1 MAHRGNPHTL
11 PRARSVVG
19 RDTELA
25 RIEEFL
31 TGTCLPAALVL
42 AGPAG
47 IGKTALWQAG
57 VVAAREREH
66 RVLVSRPLETDAGL
80 SLAGLLDL
88 FGELVDEV
96 GGELPEPQ
104 ERALRTALLREDAK
118 GPPLDPRALNAAV
131 HGALRNAA
139 AGRSVVIAIDDVQW
153 LDPPSLA
160 VLRHAVRRLDDERV
174 RLLVAARAPP
184 GSALPDLGLQAESA
198 KEIVIGPLD
207 LEEMSELLARE
218 LGRHLPR
225 PALRRVAELSGGNPF
240 YALELC
246 RSTDRGSLDQ
256 LSGLTEG
263 EGLQRLVGARLAELP
278 PATQDALGTVAALD
292 RPTTAVVGDVL
303 SDEAV
308 LDAAFRAG
316 VLEQDGA
323 FLRFAHP
330 LLAAAAH
337 AALPPRR
344 RREAHARLAAVVT
357 NPEERARHLAAAT
370 LIPDSAIAA
379 ALDAGAS
386 AADHRGAPT
395 AAAELLERAAALT
408 PDDDRAAAAQR
419 RIDAARHH
427 TRAGDDRRGVNI
439 CRALVAELEPG
450 PLRAD
455 ALRTLATS
463 TQIPVSEASALG
475 RQAVEECGDDP
486 DLRVGCLLSLTMPLM
501 GEDWQAARATAKE
514 AVAIARKASRPALKA
529 ALTALGEIEACMTPG
544 GGREMLREAL
554 ALETERNFAAGWD
567 DPASVLAFAHML
579 VDELDEARALLE
591 SGRQR
596 AMDAGDEQ
604 GTEDIDRVL
613 AQVEV
618 RAGNLVRACSH
629 AAEGMAIAEQGEP
642 SWSVSGQLFVRALVA
657 AHEGDADLVRE
668 LTARGL
674 STAEELGD
682 EVYVIQHHGVL
693 AFLELSLGDP
703 GEALSHLELIDVR
716 LDRLGIT
723 EPREPG
729 GYLSDDEVIEALI
742 GVGRLEDAAAKLEAW
757 EQLGREIDR
766 PRVLAT
772 GARAHG
778 LLAADRG
785 DLDRAVASFQE
796 ALDHHDR
803 LPIPIERGRT
813 LVALGSVHRRAGH
826 RRHARSALEEALGL
840 FERIGARI
848 WADRARAELGRLG
861 GRAPAGD
868 ELTPTERRVGQ
879 LVAEGRTNKE
889 VAAALFISVRTV
901 EANLTRIYS
910 KLGVRSRTEL
920 AARGLENKH
929 GPG

>member
-11 PRARSVVG
+11 PPATESVVG

-47 IGKTALWQAG
+47 IGKTTLWQAG
-57 VVAAREREH
+57 VAAAREREH

-118 GPPLDPRALNAAV
+118 GPPLGPRALNAAV
-131 HGALRNAA
+131 HGALRSAA
-139 AGRSVVIAIDDVQW
+139 AERSVVIAIDDVQW
-153 LDPPSLA
+153 LDPPSLG

-184 GSALPDLGLQAESA
+184 GSALPDLGLQAERA
-198 KEIVIGPLD
+198 KEIVIGALD

-263 EGLQRLVGARLAELP
+263 GGLQRLVGARLAELP

-303 SDEAV
+303 SDETV

-316 VLEQDGA
+316 VLEEDGA

-357 NPEERARHLAAAT
+357 NREERARHLAAAT

-408 PDDDRAAAAQR
+408 PDDDPAAAARR
-419 RIDAARHH
+419 RIDAAQHH
-427 TRAGDDRRGVNI
+427 MRAGDDRRGVNI

-486 DLRVGCLLSLTMPLM
+486 DLRVGCLLSLALPLM

-514 AVAIARKASRPALKA
+514 ALAIARKASRPALKA
-529 ALTALGEIEACMTPG
+529 ALTAVGEIEASMTPG

-554 ALETERNFAAGWD
+554 ALKTERPFAAGWD
-567 DPASVLAFAHML
+567 DPAPTLGYAHML
-579 VDELDEARALLE
+579 VDELDDARALLE
-591 SGRQR
+591 SARQR

-604 GTEDIDRVL
+604 GAEDVHRVL
-613 AQVEV
+613 AQIEV
-618 RAGNLVRACSH
+618 RAGNLVRARSH

-682 EVYVIQHHGVL
+682 EVYLIQHHRVL

-703 GEALSHLELIDVR
+703 GEALSHLEPLNVR

-723 EPREPG
+723 EPREP

-772 GARAHG
+772 GARARG
-778 LLAADRG
+778 LLAAERG
-785 DLDRAVASFQE
+785 DLDRAIDALEE
-796 ALDHHDR
+796 ALGHHKR
-803 LPIPIERGRT
+803 LPVPIERGRT
-813 LVALGSVHRRAGH
+813 LVALGSVHRRAGQ

-929 GPG
+929 APG